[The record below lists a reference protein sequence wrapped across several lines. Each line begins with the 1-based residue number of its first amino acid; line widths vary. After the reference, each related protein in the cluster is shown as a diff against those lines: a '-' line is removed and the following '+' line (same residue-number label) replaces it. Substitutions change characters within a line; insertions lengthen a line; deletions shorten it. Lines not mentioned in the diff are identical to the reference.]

1 LETSSAIE
9 YLTRLQRSQDSQKIH
24 LAHLEGLNDSSIISY
39 ATTHFPLE
47 EPTIE
52 WTDDTSADLCYSS
65 PEVGKH
71 ALEAFTHDAK
81 TLEDGDHLTAEITD
95 LRPREGVQRRSVEQ
109 RTPTIWFL
117 R

>member
-1 LETSSAIE
+1 MRI
-9 YLTRLQRSQDSQKIH
+9 QRSDDSQKIH
-24 LAHLEGLNDSSIISY
+24 LDHLEGLNDSSIISY

-52 WTDDTSADLCYSS
+52 WTDESSAELCYSS
-65 PEVGKH
+65 PDVGKH

-81 TLEDGDHLTAEITD
+81 TLEDGDHLTAEIPD

-109 RTPTIWFL
+109 RTPTIRFL

>member
-1 LETSSAIE
+1 MQPSDNSL
-9 YLTRLQRSQDSQKIH
+9 KIH
-24 LAHLEGLNDSSIISY
+24 LDHLEGLNDSSIIAY

-52 WTDDTSADLCYSS
+52 WTDNTSADLCYSS
-65 PEVGKH
+65 PGVGKH
-71 ALEAFTHDAK
+71 ALEAFTDDAK
-81 TLEDGDHLTAEITD
+81 TLEDGDHLTAEIPD